1 MPDTDDKAKDRMWA
15 LLLAG
20 DYSNCLQLARTVI
33 EVRPDDWN
41 ARMFEGE
48 SLLKL
53 KDYQSAVS
61 AFSEC
66 LRINPEFFPALA
78 SRGEAYFYTGDYD
91 NALAD
96 VEEYLKYEGTPSVYQ
111 LASVCL
117 WKKGQTDQA
126 YEYID
131 IAITNGEQGNAYVQK
146 AGFLEEDGEYR
157 EALKYYE
164 RGAEKLP
171 NDEKVKGKIE
181 KLKMYI

>member
-1 MPDTDDKAKDRMWA
+1 
-15 LLLAG
+15 
-20 DYSNCLQLARTVI
+20 
-33 EVRPDDWN
+33 
-41 ARMFEGE
+41 
-48 SLLKL
+48 
-53 KDYQSAVS
+53 
-61 AFSEC
+61 
-66 LRINPEFFPALA
+66 
-78 SRGEAYFYTGDYD
+78 
-91 NALAD
+91 
-96 VEEYLKYEGTPSVYQ
+96 
-111 LASVCL
+111 
-117 WKKGQTDQA
+117 

>member
-1 MPDTDDKAKDRMWA
+1 MPDTNDKAKDRMWA

-66 LRINPEFFPALA
+66 LRVNPEFFPALA
-78 SRGEAYFYTGDYD
+78 SRGEAYFYTEIMTMPWPMSK
-91 NALAD
+91 N
-96 VEEYLKYEGTPSVYQ
+96 V
-111 LASVCL
+111 
-117 WKKGQTDQA
+117 
-126 YEYID
+126 
-131 IAITNGEQGNAYVQK
+131 
-146 AGFLEEDGEYR
+146 
-157 EALKYYE
+157 
-164 RGAEKLP
+164 
-171 NDEKVKGKIE
+171 
-181 KLKMYI
+181 